1 MINQEEA
8 KKLVDEHDDQEH
20 MNKMMKESETS
31 LANFFNSVSKEQ
43 IGQMEYRMEPKL
55 VYHYPLETKMT

>member
-31 LANFFNSVSKEQ
+31 LANFFNSVSKE
-43 IGQMEYRMEPKL
+43 
-55 VYHYPLETKMT
+55 